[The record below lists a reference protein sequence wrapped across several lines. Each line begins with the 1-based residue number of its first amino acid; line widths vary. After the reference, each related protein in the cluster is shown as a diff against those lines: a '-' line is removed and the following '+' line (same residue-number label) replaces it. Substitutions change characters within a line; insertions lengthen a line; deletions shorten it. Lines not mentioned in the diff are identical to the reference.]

1 MDNMDTKTRFYYH
14 EWTSTEDA
22 RLTTIMLDGMRDR
35 KKVLELFC
43 EASDQLQRTAKSCQ
57 NRWYEIRA
65 AKNSKAV

>member
-1 MDNMDTKTRFYYH
+1 MAKFYYH
-14 EWTSTEDA
+14 TWTEAED
-22 RLTTIMLDGMRDR
+22 RILKKIMVTGITDR

>member
-1 MDNMDTKTRFYYH
+1 METKTKFYYH

-22 RLTTIMLDGMRDR
+22 QLTEIMLGGVRDR
-35 KKVLELFC
+35 KKVLALFN
-43 EASDQLQRTAKSCQ
+43 EASEELQRTAKSCQ

>member
-1 MDNMDTKTRFYYH
+1 M
-14 EWTSTEDA
+14 
-22 RLTTIMLDGMRDR
+22 TTIMLDGMRDR